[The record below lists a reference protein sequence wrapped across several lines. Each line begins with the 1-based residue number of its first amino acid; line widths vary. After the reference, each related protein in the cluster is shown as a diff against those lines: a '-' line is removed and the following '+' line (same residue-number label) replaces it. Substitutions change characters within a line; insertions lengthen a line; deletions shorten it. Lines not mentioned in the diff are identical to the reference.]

1 MIAAALADWRN
12 YFTGPTWTTAFEFLE
27 TLPADSPDGDGLTSI
42 CGDEL
47 LYRVMSYPT
56 RGPEGTT
63 VEAHEKYVDIQMSL
77 EGTEAIDWFE
87 LDGLTVC
94 SPHDGEKD
102 YVLYDRP
109 AQPTGTVINRPRYF
123 SVFFPED
130 GHTAQ
135 KSADGLSE
143 MVRKVVIKVKLS
155 CVRPL

>member
-1 MIAAALADWRN
+1 MIAADLSLWRN
-12 YFTGPTWTTAFEFLE
+12 YFTGPIWTTAFEFLE
-27 TLPADSPDGDGLTSI
+27 KLPADSPDNDGLVPI
-42 CGDEL
+42 QGDEL

-87 LDGLTVC
+87 LDGLEVN
-94 SPHDGEKD
+94 SPYNDEHD
-102 YVLYDRP
+102 YALYERP
-109 AQPTGTVINRPRYF
+109 AQPTGTVVNRPRYF

-135 KSADGLSE
+135 KSATGVSE
-143 MVRKVVIKVKLS
+143 NVRKVVIKVKLS

>member
-1 MIAAALADWRN
+1 MIAADLSLWRH

-27 TLPADSPDGDGLTSI
+27 NLPVDSPDGDGLTSI
-42 CGDEL
+42 LGDDL

-56 RGPEGTT
+56 RGMEGTT

-77 EGTEAIDWFE
+77 EGTEAIDWFV
-87 LDGLTVC
+87 LDGLAVDTPYN
-94 SPHDGEKD
+94 SELD
-102 YVLYDRP
+102 YALYVRP
-109 AQPTGTVINRPRYF
+109 EQPTGTVVNRPRYF

-135 KSADGLSE
+135 KSATGVSE
-143 MVRKVVIKVKLS
+143 NVRKVVIKVKLS